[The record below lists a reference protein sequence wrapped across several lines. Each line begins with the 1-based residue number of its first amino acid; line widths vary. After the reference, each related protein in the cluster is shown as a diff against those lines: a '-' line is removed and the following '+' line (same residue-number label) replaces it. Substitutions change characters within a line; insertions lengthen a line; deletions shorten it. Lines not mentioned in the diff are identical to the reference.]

1 MVCSDWSKNM
11 TDIFL
16 FSTTSQQLTSLPTTE
31 LLQTFY
37 MSHSDFFEGDVF
49 VTVSQK

>member
-1 MVCSDWSKNM
+1 MAYSDWSKNM
-11 TDIFL
+11 ADIL
-16 FSTTSQQLTSLPTTE
+16 LCTTTSQQLTSLPTTE